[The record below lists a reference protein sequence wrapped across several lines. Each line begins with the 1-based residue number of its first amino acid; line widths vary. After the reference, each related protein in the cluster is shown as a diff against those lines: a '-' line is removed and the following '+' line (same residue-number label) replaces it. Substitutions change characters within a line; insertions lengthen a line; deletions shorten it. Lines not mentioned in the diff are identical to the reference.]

1 MVDDLAGKINT
12 LAKQAAQRQAVQ
24 QVAES
29 PPTPKKKDKKYLK
42 SFTTPGMAQAQL
54 MARVGGVQN
63 DSESL
68 TAIID
73 GLFERLNS
81 GSEQEL
87 ELILHGQI
95 ASLNVLA
102 CHFMKKAL
110 AAYDSTQVLDAL
122 PQIPG
127 ELAALSLK
135 CQVEMRRC
143 LELLHDMKNPK
154 KPTQFIKNYVNRQL
168 NQLQVEQEE
177 LRDQLEATKYATM
190 DSRSQTEAIASDSAL
205 ETVEECHG
213 TNE

>member
-1 MVDDLAGKINT
+1 MTDDLSEKLNRLT
-12 LAKQAAQRQAVQ
+12 KLAAQRQAVK
-24 QVAES
+24 QVASDS
-29 PPTPKKKDKKYLK
+29 PPPKKDKKYLK
-42 SFTTPGMAQAQL
+42 SFTTPAMAQAQL

-110 AAYDSTQVLDAL
+110 TAYDSTQILDSL

-127 ELAALSLK
+127 ELANLSLK
-135 CQVEMRRC
+135 CQTEMRRC

-154 KPTQFIKNYVNRQL
+154 KPSQFIRTYISRQL
-168 NQLQVEQEE
+168 NQLQMEQEE
-177 LRDQLEATKYATM
+177 LKGQLESSKNAAMDTRSKSEASAT
-190 DSRSQTEAIASDSAL
+190 DSEMETVGELNGTSDS
-205 ETVEECHG
+205 
-213 TNE
+213 